1 MREKDKNLYLD
12 RNEHSYGPAPVV
24 YDILRSVD
32 KDLLGYYSREFD
44 KGIKSSLS
52 KFIGECFD
60 IPEKRVLLG
69 YGGEDLLKQVVHGY
83 LASTKNNTLL
93 IPQYSWWYYKQI
105 AGEVGGNTE
114 EYPMQV
120 GEDSFLYDLEGMK
133 RTYLK
138 YKPKMVL
145 IASPN
150 NPTGNTIPEKILI
163 EFLEF
168 VEENT
173 VVVIDEAYA
182 MYQSTDC
189 APVKKLVDTYPN
201 LIVIRT
207 FSKYY
212 GLPAVRIGFAL
223 VGENLQN
230 IIQSSTR
237 YLGYNRIS
245 EKMAI
250 AVMKEKEYYESIS
263 RKMAEDKLMFK
274 KELEQFR
281 GWKVFE
287 SNANFILVK
296 IPEQIKDSL
305 KTYLVE
311 RNIIVKF
318 MNEDGLFSHLR
329 ITMGTQ
335 EQNRLLVETV
345 KKFYKELPNTKA
357 VILAAGM
364 ASRLRPLTNDMP
376 KCLLEV
382 GGKKILERSVDN
394 IIANG
399 INDIVV
405 VTGYLREMIEN
416 FLKDNYPQVNFTF
429 LHNEKYDSTN
439 NIYSLWMCKEV
450 IGSGKILLLDSDIV
464 FEQEIISRLIKSGH
478 ANCLALN
485 NHELGEEEIKVIVD
499 EQNQITEIS
508 KVCSI
513 NDSIGESIGIELF
526 NPSFMRD
533 LYAEM
538 DHMILEEGLDNV
550 FYELAFERIIQ
561 KGQSVSPVDTT
572 DLFSMEI
579 DTVEDYNE
587 VNESFVMA

>member
-1 MREKDKNLYLD
+1 MEKHDARLYLD
-12 RNEHSYGPAPVV
+12 RNEHNYGPAPIV
-24 YDILRSVD
+24 YDILKSVD
-32 KDLLGYYSREFD
+32 KDLLGFYSREFD

-83 LASTKNNTLL
+83 LAGASNNTLL

-114 EYPMQV
+114 EYPMQI
-120 GEDSFLYDLEGMK
+120 GTDSFLYDLDGMK
-133 RTYLK
+133 ETYKK
-138 YKPKMVL
+138 YNPKMVL

-150 NPTGNTIPEKILI
+150 NPTGNTISGKLLR

-168 VEENT
+168 VNKDT
-173 VVVIDEAYA
+173 IVVIDEAYA
-182 MYQSTDC
+182 MYQTTDYK
-189 APVKKLVDTYPN
+189 PVKELVDSYPN

-223 VGENLQN
+223 VSENLES

-245 EKMAI
+245 EEMAI
-250 AVMKEKEYYESIS
+250 AVMKETDYYESIS
-263 RKMAEDKLMFK
+263 HKMAEDKLMFK
-274 KELEQFR
+274 TELEQIP
-281 GWKVFE
+281 GWKVYE
-287 SNANFILVK
+287 SNANFILVE
-296 IPEQIKDSL
+296 IPEQVKNSL
-305 KTYLVE
+305 KRYLVD

-318 MNEDGLFSHLR
+318 MNEDGLHNHLR
-329 ITMGTQ
+329 VTLGTQ
-335 EQNRLLVETV
+335 EQNRLLVDNIKAYYAESA
-345 KKFYKELPNTKA
+345 KTKA

-364 ASRLRPLTNDMP
+364 ASRLRPLTNDTP

-382 GGKKILERSVDN
+382 GGKKILQRSVDN

-399 INDIVV
+399 ITDIIV
-405 VTGYLREMIEN
+405 VTGYLKEMIESY
-416 FLKDNYPQVNFTF
+416 LLENYPQVNFTF
-429 LHNEKYDSTN
+429 LHNEKYDCTN

-450 IGSGKILLLDSDIV
+450 LGSGKVLLLDSDIV
-464 FEQEIISRLIKSGH
+464 FEEQIISRLMKSGYE
-478 ANCLALN
+478 NCLALN
-485 NHELGEEEIKVIVD
+485 DHELGEEEIKVIVD
-499 EQNQITEIS
+499 NQNQITEIS

-513 NDSIGESIGIELF
+513 SNSIGESIGIELF
-526 NPSFMRD
+526 NQDFLKD

-538 DHMILEEGLDNV
+538 DQMILEEGLDNV

-561 KGQSVSPVDTT
+561 KGQAVSPVDTT

-579 DTVEDYNE
+579 DTVEDYKE
-587 VNESFVMA
+587 VSESFVMA